1 MYSIETKVK
10 EKDARNWLWRKYSFW
25 FPHLL
30 VNSSVSFSLSSMGK
44 KMTKELQICTFDLM
58 KLFSNRT
65 QQLKEIN
72 AFNFA
77 WMHWWFFLHFRLYL
91 QPSKTRVC
99 MFSHMVQ
106 IYRTKSSA
114 ELSHGIARASVLP
127 LYDYLLLRVKKNTS
141 EWLPISIWLKK
152 LARTERFP
160 CRMCH
165 NQNNW
170 KVFKEIGVWDSIL
183 CEIFAT

>member
-44 KMTKELQICTFDLM
+44 KMTRKLQICTFDLM

-72 AFNFA
+72 AFNFT
-77 WMHWWFFLHFRLYL
+77 WMHWWFFLHFLLYL

-127 LYDYLLLRVKKNTS
+127 LYDYLLLRVKKHIGMATNINLA
-141 EWLPISIWLKK
+141 EKISQDW
-152 LARTERFP
+152 AFP
-160 CRMCH
+160 LSYVS
-165 NQNNW
+165 QS
-170 KVFKEIGVWDSIL
+170 K
-183 CEIFAT
+183 